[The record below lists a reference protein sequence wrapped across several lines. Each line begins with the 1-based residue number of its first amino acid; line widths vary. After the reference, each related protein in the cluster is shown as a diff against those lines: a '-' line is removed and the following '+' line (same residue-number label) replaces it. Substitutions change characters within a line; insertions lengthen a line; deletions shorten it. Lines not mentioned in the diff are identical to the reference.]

1 MSFKETLG
9 IILADFR
16 RIENVKRASGYNKNK
31 IRIKRVLLFL
41 KSLLWEESFMVTFWF
56 RIGSYLQQ
64 KHNII
69 AKFFLSIVA
78 IIHKINCRITGI
90 QLPIGTKI
98 GKGLLFNH
106 YSGIVLAKSV
116 TIGDNC
122 TIFQNVTIGR
132 TWNKTPPPVIGNG
145 VMLCAG
151 CKIIGDVE
159 IGDNVIVGANAVV
172 TKSIPDNCVA
182 AGIPAKIVSN
192 DSSKCITGFWSVW
205 FGKDNHK

>member
-69 AKFFLSIVA
+69 A
-78 IIHKINCRITGI
+78 
-90 QLPIGTKI
+90 
-98 GKGLLFNH
+98 
-106 YSGIVLAKSV
+106 
-116 TIGDNC
+116 
-122 TIFQNVTIGR
+122 
-132 TWNKTPPPVIGNG
+132 
-145 VMLCAG
+145 
-151 CKIIGDVE
+151 
-159 IGDNVIVGANAVV
+159 
-172 TKSIPDNCVA
+172 
-182 AGIPAKIVSN
+182 
-192 DSSKCITGFWSVW
+192 
-205 FGKDNHK
+205 